1 MTIQA
6 NPRIPEAVRQVAA
19 DGTQLRYALME
30 LARELDDV
38 ITLGRGDPDL
48 DTPAHIVEAAK
59 TAIRDGL
66 TAPTSVKGMAALRA
80 AIAGHMRQVSGLPVD
95 ADNVMVTTGG
105 QEGLFLA
112 IQALIDPGD
121 EILVPDPR
129 YSSYDDAIKRA
140 GGNMVMVATDRDDA
154 FNLRAEAV
162 EAAITP
168 ATKALLIVT
177 PSNPTAGIVTEDR
190 LRAIAD
196 VAIRHNLIVIVDEIY
211 GKIVYPPWRHFSI
224 GSLPG
229 MAERTITLDAFSKT
243 YAMTGWRCG
252 YVAAPADVIDA
263 MARIKQ
269 VTTGPVATVSQ
280 WAGLAAITGPQDCVA
295 DYLDIYIER
304 RKVLLQGLDRM
315 GFAYGE
321 PRGGL
326 FVWADSS
333 STGIHAAEL
342 SYLLLKEARV
352 LIFPGTAFGELWR
365 DYVRIT
371 LLEPIETLREAVRRM
386 LPVLERYRLPPPQT
400 PPHNEGG
407 ASSASDV

>member
-1 MTIQA
+1 MTLA
-6 NPRIPEAVRQVAA
+6 NPNIPEAVRAVAA
-19 DGTQLRYALME
+19 DGTQLRYTLME
-30 LARELDDV
+30 LAAQMDD
-38 ITLGRGDPDL
+38 IIGLGRGDPDL
-48 DTPAHIVEAAK
+48 PTPPHIVEAANRAMREQQ
-59 TAIRDGL
+59 TGL
-66 TAPTSVKGMAALRA
+66 TPVKGLPQLRS
-80 AIAGHMRQVSGLPVD
+80 AIAEHMRDHNGLPVG
-95 ADNVMVTTGG
+95 ADNVMLTTGG
-105 QEGLFLA
+105 QEGVFLA

-129 YSSYDDAIKRA
+129 YTSYDDAIRRA
-140 GGNMVMVATDRDDA
+140 GGKMVMVPTNREDA
-154 FNLRAEAV
+154 FNLEAEAV

-168 ATKALLIVT
+168 KSKALLIVT

-196 VAIRHNLIVIVDEIY
+196 VCIRHNLIVIVDEIY
-211 GKIVYPPWRHFSI
+211 GKIVYEPWQHFSI

-252 YVAAPADVIDA
+252 YVAAPENVIDA

-295 DYLDIYIER
+295 EYKAIYTER
-304 RKVLLQGLDRM
+304 RKVLLDGLKEM
-315 GFAYGE
+315 GLAYGE

-333 STGIHAAEL
+333 STGMHATEL
-342 SYLLLKEARV
+342 SYLLLKEGRV
-352 LIFPGTAFGELWR
+352 LIFPGTAFGEEWR
-365 DYVRIT
+365 EYVRIT
-371 LLEPIETLREAVRRM
+371 LLEPVEVLQEAVERM
-386 LPVLERYRLPPPQT
+386 LPVLERYRL
-400 PPHNEGG
+400 
-407 ASSASDV
+407 